1 MGQAAAAALAVR
13 ADAFRRLQGFA
24 EDFTPAWF
32 EDVDLCARLAG
43 LGTIRYWPSA
53 RFRHGGGVSSRQLG
67 YGRFL
72 PIYYRNA
79 LRYRRRHY
87 GWLSRVAYRVLLVKG
102 MLLRLAVLP
111 FRSDDPRP
119 KGESARAYS
128 RVLRVAFGA
137 EPS

>member
-1 MGQAAAAALAVR
+1 MRAAGGSGA
-13 ADAFRRLQGFA
+13 
-24 EDFTPAWF
+24 
-32 EDVDLCARLAG
+32 
-43 LGTIRYWPSA
+43 IRYWPAS
-53 RFRHGGGVSSRQLG
+53 RFRHRGGASAQRLG
-67 YGRFL
+67 YSRFL

-87 GWLSRVAYRVLLVKG
+87 GWLSRAAYRVLLVKG

-119 KGESARAYS
+119 KGESARAY
-128 RVLRVAFGA
+128 RAVLRVAFGA